1 MDVTALNN
9 IALSQI
15 SPSTS
20 PSDISV
26 AILGK
31 QLDVTQKL
39 GDTMIQAMERSVNP
53 HIGGNID
60 ISVYYRIKKQESA
73 FTQLLLFVLE
83 SFYFRIFY
91 FKFFILLKKSQ

>member
-39 GDTMIQAMERSVNP
+39 GDTMIQAMERSVDP

-60 ISVYYRIKKQESA
+60 ISV
-73 FTQLLLFVLE
+73 
-83 SFYFRIFY
+83 
-91 FKFFILLKKSQ
+91 

>member
-53 HIGGNID
+53 AYWRQH
-60 ISVYYRIKKQESA
+60 
-73 FTQLLLFVLE
+73 
-83 SFYFRIFY
+83 
-91 FKFFILLKKSQ
+91 

>member
-53 HIGGNID
+53 HIDGNID
-60 ISVYYRIKKQESA
+60 ISV
-73 FTQLLLFVLE
+73 
-83 SFYFRIFY
+83 
-91 FKFFILLKKSQ
+91 

>member
-1 MDVTALNN
+1 MAFTAFGILFFSFIFQNLLHFSHLRSTIYLSIDERWCQDVTALNN

-60 ISVYYRIKKQESA
+60 ISV
-73 FTQLLLFVLE
+73 
-83 SFYFRIFY
+83 
-91 FKFFILLKKSQ
+91 

>member
-60 ISVYYRIKKQESA
+60 LSV
-73 FTQLLLFVLE
+73 
-83 SFYFRIFY
+83 
-91 FKFFILLKKSQ
+91 

>member
-15 SPSTS
+15 SPSTA

-60 ISVYYRIKKQESA
+60 ISV
-73 FTQLLLFVLE
+73 
-83 SFYFRIFY
+83 
-91 FKFFILLKKSQ
+91 

>member
-9 IALSQI
+9 SALSQI

-60 ISVYYRIKKQESA
+60 ISV
-73 FTQLLLFVLE
+73 
-83 SFYFRIFY
+83 
-91 FKFFILLKKSQ
+91 

>member
-39 GDTMIQAMERSVNP
+39 GDMMIQAMERSVNP

-60 ISVYYRIKKQESA
+60 ISV
-73 FTQLLLFVLE
+73 
-83 SFYFRIFY
+83 
-91 FKFFILLKKSQ
+91 

>member
-1 MDVTALNN
+1 MKGGASMDVTALNN

-60 ISVYYRIKKQESA
+60 ISV
-73 FTQLLLFVLE
+73 
-83 SFYFRIFY
+83 
-91 FKFFILLKKSQ
+91 

>member
-39 GDTMIQAMERSVNP
+39 GDTMIQEMERSVNP

-60 ISVYYRIKKQESA
+60 ISV
-73 FTQLLLFVLE
+73 
-83 SFYFRIFY
+83 
-91 FKFFILLKKSQ
+91 

>member
-31 QLDVTQKL
+31 HLDVTQKL

-60 ISVYYRIKKQESA
+60 ISG
-73 FTQLLLFVLE
+73 
-83 SFYFRIFY
+83 
-91 FKFFILLKKSQ
+91 

>member
-1 MDVTALNN
+1 MDVTALYN

-60 ISVYYRIKKQESA
+60 ISV
-73 FTQLLLFVLE
+73 
-83 SFYFRIFY
+83 
-91 FKFFILLKKSQ
+91 

>member
-9 IALSQI
+9 IAVSQS

-60 ISVYYRIKKQESA
+60 ISV
-73 FTQLLLFVLE
+73 
-83 SFYFRIFY
+83 
-91 FKFFILLKKSQ
+91 

>member
-20 PSDISV
+20 PCDISV

-60 ISVYYRIKKQESA
+60 ISV
-73 FTQLLLFVLE
+73 
-83 SFYFRIFY
+83 
-91 FKFFILLKKSQ
+91 

>member
-60 ISVYYRIKKQESA
+60 ISV
-73 FTQLLLFVLE
+73 
-83 SFYFRIFY
+83 
-91 FKFFILLKKSQ
+91 

>member
-39 GDTMIQAMERSVNP
+39 GDTMIQALERSVNP

-60 ISVYYRIKKQESA
+60 ISV
-73 FTQLLLFVLE
+73 
-83 SFYFRIFY
+83 
-91 FKFFILLKKSQ
+91 

>member
-26 AILGK
+26 ADLMK
-31 QLDVTQKL
+31 TACVTQKL

-60 ISVYYRIKKQESA
+60 ISV
-73 FTQLLLFVLE
+73 
-83 SFYFRIFY
+83 
-91 FKFFILLKKSQ
+91 

>member
-31 QLDVTQKL
+31 QL

-60 ISVYYRIKKQESA
+60 ISV
-73 FTQLLLFVLE
+73 
-83 SFYFRIFY
+83 
-91 FKFFILLKKSQ
+91 

>member
-1 MDVTALNN
+1 MDATALNN

-60 ISVYYRIKKQESA
+60 ISV
-73 FTQLLLFVLE
+73 
-83 SFYFRIFY
+83 
-91 FKFFILLKKSQ
+91 

>member
-53 HIGGNID
+53 HIGDNID
-60 ISVYYRIKKQESA
+60 ISV
-73 FTQLLLFVLE
+73 
-83 SFYFRIFY
+83 
-91 FKFFILLKKSQ
+91 

>member
-39 GDTMIQAMERSVNP
+39 GDTMIQAMDRSVNP

-60 ISVYYRIKKQESA
+60 ISV
-73 FTQLLLFVLE
+73 
-83 SFYFRIFY
+83 
-91 FKFFILLKKSQ
+91 

>member
-39 GDTMIQAMERSVNP
+39 GDTMIQAMERSVRSEERRVGKECLRLCRSRWSP
-53 HIGGNID
+53 YH
-60 ISVYYRIKKQESA
+60 
-73 FTQLLLFVLE
+73 
-83 SFYFRIFY
+83 
-91 FKFFILLKKSQ
+91 

>member
-39 GDTMIQAMERSVNP
+39 GDTMIQAMERSVLSLI
-53 HIGGNID
+53 HI
-60 ISVYYRIKKQESA
+60 
-73 FTQLLLFVLE
+73 
-83 SFYFRIFY
+83 
-91 FKFFILLKKSQ
+91 

>member
-31 QLDVTQKL
+31 QLDVEAWRHD
-39 GDTMIQAMERSVNP
+39 DT
-53 HIGGNID
+53 GNGTF
-60 ISVYYRIKKQESA
+60 SEPAYWRQH
-73 FTQLLLFVLE
+73 
-83 SFYFRIFY
+83 
-91 FKFFILLKKSQ
+91 

>member
-9 IALSQI
+9 IAWSQI

-39 GDTMIQAMERSVNP
+39 GDTMIQAMEHSVNP

-60 ISVYYRIKKQESA
+60 ISV
-73 FTQLLLFVLE
+73 
-83 SFYFRIFY
+83 
-91 FKFFILLKKSQ
+91 

>member
-60 ISVYYRIKKQESA
+60 IYV
-73 FTQLLLFVLE
+73 
-83 SFYFRIFY
+83 
-91 FKFFILLKKSQ
+91 

>member
-31 QLDVTQKL
+31 QLDVTQEL

-60 ISVYYRIKKQESA
+60 ISV
-73 FTQLLLFVLE
+73 
-83 SFYFRIFY
+83 
-91 FKFFILLKKSQ
+91 

>member
-39 GDTMIQAMERSVNP
+39 GDTMIQAMESSVNP

-60 ISVYYRIKKQESA
+60 ISV
-73 FTQLLLFVLE
+73 
-83 SFYFRIFY
+83 
-91 FKFFILLKKSQ
+91 

>member
-60 ISVYYRIKKQESA
+60 ISD
-73 FTQLLLFVLE
+73 
-83 SFYFRIFY
+83 
-91 FKFFILLKKSQ
+91 

>member
-39 GDTMIQAMERSVNP
+39 GDTMIQAMERSVNT

-60 ISVYYRIKKQESA
+60 ISV
-73 FTQLLLFVLE
+73 
-83 SFYFRIFY
+83 
-91 FKFFILLKKSQ
+91 

>member
-20 PSDISV
+20 PADISV

-60 ISVYYRIKKQESA
+60 ISV
-73 FTQLLLFVLE
+73 
-83 SFYFRIFY
+83 
-91 FKFFILLKKSQ
+91 

>member
-39 GDTMIQAMERSVNP
+39 GDTMIQAMER
-53 HIGGNID
+53 
-60 ISVYYRIKKQESA
+60 
-73 FTQLLLFVLE
+73 
-83 SFYFRIFY
+83 
-91 FKFFILLKKSQ
+91 

>member
-1 MDVTALNN
+1 MEVTALNN

-60 ISVYYRIKKQESA
+60 ISV
-73 FTQLLLFVLE
+73 
-83 SFYFRIFY
+83 
-91 FKFFILLKKSQ
+91 

>member
-39 GDTMIQAMERSVNP
+39 GDTMIQAMERSVN
-53 HIGGNID
+53 IRQF
-60 ISVYYRIKKQESA
+60 VYLTFCVTEH
-73 FTQLLLFVLE
+73 
-83 SFYFRIFY
+83 
-91 FKFFILLKKSQ
+91 

>member
-31 QLDVTQKL
+31 QLDVIQKL

-60 ISVYYRIKKQESA
+60 ISV
-73 FTQLLLFVLE
+73 
-83 SFYFRIFY
+83 
-91 FKFFILLKKSQ
+91 

>member
-1 MDVTALNN
+1 MDVTARNN

-15 SPSTS
+15 STSTS

-60 ISVYYRIKKQESA
+60 ISV
-73 FTQLLLFVLE
+73 
-83 SFYFRIFY
+83 
-91 FKFFILLKKSQ
+91 

>member
-1 MDVTALNN
+1 MDVTTLNN

-15 SPSTS
+15 SPGTS

-60 ISVYYRIKKQESA
+60 ISV
-73 FTQLLLFVLE
+73 
-83 SFYFRIFY
+83 
-91 FKFFILLKKSQ
+91 

>member
-9 IALSQI
+9 IALSRI

-60 ISVYYRIKKQESA
+60 ISV
-73 FTQLLLFVLE
+73 
-83 SFYFRIFY
+83 
-91 FKFFILLKKSQ
+91 